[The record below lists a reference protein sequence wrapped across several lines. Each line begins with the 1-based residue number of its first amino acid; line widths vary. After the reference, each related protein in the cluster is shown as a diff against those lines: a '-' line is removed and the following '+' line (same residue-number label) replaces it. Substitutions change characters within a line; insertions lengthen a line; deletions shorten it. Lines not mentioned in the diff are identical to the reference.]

1 MRQFTILKSFFP
13 LIQMSF
19 FFKLGDVF
27 DKSCLPLIY
36 NNTSIF
42 DHFILTVLFT
52 SSIITS
58 PWQKNKTPTFKHYSI
73 EGIPSTKT
81 SNDKMNDEMKQCQ
94 REKME

>member
-42 DHFILTVLFT
+42 VIYFDCPVYLLNNNLPLAKEQNTNI
-52 SSIITS
+52 
-58 PWQKNKTPTFKHYSI
+58 
-73 EGIPSTKT
+73 
-81 SNDKMNDEMKQCQ
+81 
-94 REKME
+94 